1 MDSFTARN
9 EECRFRRLLVN
20 TDDDQSSIRS
30 TRVGRDLVGKT
41 WTLAWFIL
49 VKNSA
54 FGGEMGKNKFQIK
67 RDGLV

>member
-1 MDSFTARN
+1 M
-9 EECRFRRLLVN
+9 N